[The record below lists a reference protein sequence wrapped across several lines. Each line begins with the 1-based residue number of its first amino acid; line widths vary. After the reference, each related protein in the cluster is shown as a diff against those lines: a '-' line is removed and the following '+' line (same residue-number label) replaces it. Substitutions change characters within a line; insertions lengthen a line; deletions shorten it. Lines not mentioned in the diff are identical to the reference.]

1 VLFDDSVQF
10 WIFVV
15 ITVAAAGA
23 LGILIS
29 SRRSGHQAIPF
40 DDSHLQVLCV
50 ELQKELD
57 QAHRKQLQ
65 MEARIFQLQGALE
78 NMSEGLCVFDQNEY
92 LIMCNKRYLE
102 IYDLPNGSV
111 TPGMTLQKII
121 DRRAEFGSLPAISSD
136 DYYAE
141 RSTISAS
148 RISTDTISENAN
160 GRVVELHYRPMA
172 NGCWVATH
180 KDITEA
186 ERLRARL
193 REQLVIVEHQQEE
206 LHLRNLQFD
215 IALNNISQGLC
226 FFDGSQKLIICNRR
240 YIEMYDLEPDS
251 LVPGMSLRD
260 IIDLRYQAGSC
271 PLMTEDAYH
280 TWRNQIA
287 AVTTPT
293 DSIVELKNG
302 KIFEIHH
309 QPMPD
314 GGWVATHTDVTSQRI
329 AEAKILH
336 MAHHDALTGLANRI
350 LLNQKLGE
358 ALACVDRAE
367 NVALHLL
374 DLDRFKHVND
384 TLGHPVG
391 DELLIEVAKRLRSV
405 VDDDD
410 LVARLG
416 GDEFAILQIGATQ
429 PLSAISL
436 AMRVIDAV
444 CRAYDLNGRQ
454 AFIGTSVGIAVA
466 EAGHSQEQMF
476 RHADLALYGAK
487 HEGGNVFRI
496 FEGNAGMAT
505 ASRQQ
510 AC

>member
-1 VLFDDSVQF
+1 MLFNDTVQL
-10 WIFVV
+10 WILVA
-15 ITVAAAGA
+15 ITPIAAGA
-23 LGILIS
+23 LGIWIS
-29 SRRSGHQAIPF
+29 SRRSKHQAISF
-40 DDSHLQVLCV
+40 DDSDLQLLRV
-50 ELQKELD
+50 ELQKELNL
-57 QAHRKQLQ
+57 AHREQLQ

-78 NMSEGLCVFDQNEY
+78 NMSEGLCVFDQNEH
-92 LIMCNKRYLE
+92 LIMCNKRYVE
-102 IYDLPNGSV
+102 IYDLPNGSI
-111 TPGMTLQKII
+111 TPGMTLRQLI
-121 DRRAEFGSLPAISSD
+121 DRRAAVGSLPAISAD
-136 DYYAE
+136 DFYAE

-148 RISTDTISENAN
+148 RISTDTISRIAN
-160 GRVVELHYRPMA
+160 GRVVELHYRPMS

-193 REQLVIVEHQQEE
+193 REQLVIVERQQEE
-206 LHLRNLQFD
+206 LRQRNFQFD
-215 IALNNISQGLC
+215 TALNNISQGLC
-226 FFDGSQKLIICNRR
+226 FFDGSQRLIICNRR
-240 YIEMYDLEPDS
+240 YIEMYDLEPQA

-271 PLMTEDAYH
+271 PLMTEEAYH

-287 AVTTPT
+287 AVKTPT
-293 DSIVELKNG
+293 GSIVELKNG

-309 QPMPD
+309 RPMPD

-358 ALACVDRAE
+358 ALACADRAE

-405 VDDDD
+405 VHDED

-436 AMRVIDAV
+436 AMRAIDVI

-487 HEGGNVFRI
+487 HEGGRVFRL
-496 FEGNAGMAT
+496 FESSAGMAMT
-505 ASRQQ
+505 SRQQ
-510 AC
+510 TC